1 LKRTPLKPG
10 TKPLSRSTPIQRK
23 PLRPKEVVPNDR
35 SISGQRVTGAVKS
48 RPKKP
53 KPKKKPALTKTK
65 WRDLCDEL
73 FSLCVRA
80 QGPCKAQGWRPP
92 VDEAALLDLMD
103 LPMWAVLDRLEEL
116 RAQQLGITT
125 CLGIKQCAHI
135 VSRGYMGTRWDF
147 ENAVVLCA
155 GDHVYFTHHPEEW
168 RLWVDLN
175 FGPGYYDSIRRRA
188 LGYVARQEKPDYPAT
203 LARLVARAEEL
214 EIDTGKFRKHL
225 PSNP

>member
-1 LKRTPLKPG
+1 MGSIEGDVGIPKHA
-10 TKPLSRSTPIQRK
+10 IQRK
-23 PLRPKEVVPNDR
+23 PLKPAAKKVV
-35 SISGQRVTGAVKS
+35 
-48 RPKKP
+48 
-53 KPKKKPALTKTK
+53 KKKGLTKTK

-103 LPMWAVLDRLEEL
+103 LPMWMVLDRLEEL
-116 RAQQLGITT
+116 RAQQLGITN

-188 LGYVARQEKPDYPAT
+188 LGYVARQDKPDYVAT
-203 LARLVARAEEL
+203 LTRLVARAEEL

-225 PSNP
+225 PKD